1 MKKEA
6 QYAHALF
13 TLVYEKPDKA
23 RELIGNL
30 EKVLASRKE
39 RKLMPRIL
47 AEVERLAESKRR
59 LEHYHTTTPQDIRS
73 RALVELYRTLIA
85 TN

>member
-6 QYAHALF
+6 QYARALF
-13 TLVYEKPDKA
+13 TLVSEKPDRG
-23 RELIGNL
+23 REFLGNL
-30 EKVLASRKE
+30 EKLLVSRKE
-39 RKLMPRIL
+39 RQLLPRIL
-47 AEVERLAESKRR
+47 AEVERLTESKRR